1 MAATPYAMM
10 GAITVVGPHPA
21 ECRGSYGYGYGYGGF
36 FGPGFL
42 KATAISHV
50 PASCWCWSRW
60 KRRRYARGTRRRY
73 ALYGCV
79 MHSCIM
85 HFLKVFFLVIPL
97 VVNWANSNSFS
108 RFRGFGPALA
118 FAQKQQTSQQP
129 SQVDVPTAPATDACS
144 AYTAEPCAWTNAAYM
159 VNAVANLLQ
168 SIQTKEDATTF
179 EAKFRQLTKPFV
191 ISGGFYVRLCSSDAS
206 TCLVSGGASD
216 DSSLQSWTEFY
227 KDSTANAPI
236 AVAAAMHTNALPSFM
251 QAQILHA
258 VNTTSR
264 GRGSWVEAVY
274 AECQV
279 LRTKLSEKSVKQEA
293 FVLTP
298 CLTTHAVEAQR
309 VVFEPRFAVSTFLNV
324 RRVPPPAVSIF
335 QQLIPPNKTQ
345 NHDEGFIIASGILNS
360 VPEPILP
367 CNSAEASGCARHNVN
382 VLVGRVSSTARSCTN
397 EQCVHKLLQDITF
410 DTQKYRVSNRDLG
423 QGEAFF
429 YVFAIR
435 EDGTFLAH
443 GANPALVGMTLE
455 GVGEHGKRAAV
466 SISAAS
472 LKNGGYGAVATYDWP
487 VSKCQALADEI
498 CPPVQKVAVTIR
510 VEHMSGTIVYG
521 AGYNHARPTYPP
533 IDSMN
538 KTLSEC
544 STLYALPCAEQEVKM
559 LVNYAISAITIHAD
573 EPSIPLDA
581 ITSQNADYMQGGAY
595 LFAFIAS
602 TGEFVAHGRFP
613 DWVKNQ
619 ESLVDLADLLG
630 LGSDIVRGDLLL
642 ESARQAASAGGGWV
656 SYNFISRGGEVI
668 DKLAYF
674 IELNLHNLPQ
684 FNGKDETVII
694 ASGYDAVWY
703 PYDNGNSA
711 AKDCL
716 NLFNTECSRS
726 RAISLV
732 GYTTAQIEIGIFSA
746 AGGLN
751 LDVQLDTAFAK
762 IQKSVGDV
770 RQDANQSPP
779 VFAFQRSSGIL
790 MGSAFAMTNN
800 GTSWNE
806 VYVNRTFGYIMEQ
819 EGRFVDSDAFFDKL
833 VQMSVGGGGW
843 VSTDPYRIDLEELA
857 KASFRQRVNRLFYVS
872 GMICAQA
879 FQLADSIDSC
889 GFVVSEI
896 MDSSIIAS
904 CSPGQVLLHSPD
916 ECIDVPMGFVLV
928 RDDEGR
934 VLRPPV
940 LKRCERGMYSLV
952 PGNGVEEFYN
962 ATCLP
967 CPSGATC
974 DGGFLISHPAAKHN
988 IAFVGG
994 DTGAFGS
1001 RCASGGNGCG
1011 LVLATSRRDSSR
1023 ALLRC
1028 DALEARNM
1036 DRSFDD
1042 PLANVRWQRDVS
1054 APDAA
1059 GQAPFA
1065 TEARAVWAEP
1075 AMGIFRHPT
1084 GYPTVT
1090 FDTAPVFD
1098 SATPAYRFGPFT
1110 GPVGIFCSHCSAL
1123 GLYAPEVQPNASA
1136 FPEAT
1141 LASLW
1146 AEAVRATGAPDTTM
1160 PNTPRDADE
1169 PTWCLADGL
1178 TGKLAPCEVLYA
1190 VQSNIISAELPYGA
1204 FNDGVG
1210 GGIGLSVF
1218 ASGYDVDAAGAPTLQ
1233 PLPEALLAPPPLAD
1247 LVQDTSN
1254 ATVATNRLRVLASR
1268 PSFLEVIARQ
1278 AVNLGYG
1285 QNSILLTSSPLD
1297 GIGPDFPVGVSVIRQ
1312 SKPSHVLLSS
1322 LTPDD
1327 TGAYAGFGAYVEYV
1341 IKAEI
1346 PAVGFDDAFSASVR
1360 LDWAS
1365 FSGSAENA
1373 SHVPLI
1379 ATPNLAGIPGVRV
1392 TVRSISLGNSPRD
1405 LGPSKPCMEVGKTFV
1420 CIALLA
1426 PIPGASAA
1434 AAIRI
1439 LAPDGSTWK
1448 DFHVTLLRGFAPPAP
1463 PIPPPPHSSVT
1474 TTQGLSPPPPLLSSS
1489 PPPPPPPVPF
1499 PPPSPA
1505 PPPPPPPPPT
1515 PTPLASPPPPT
1526 PSPLLPPLSSTAPS
1540 GAFGNLLPSDM
1551 PSWFPFLLIAFL
1563 ALLVGGGVYMVY
1575 RCACSRTGRAKK
1587 HDVSKMRKKSRGN
1600 ADDDDVDDKDQ
1611 QRSKKRRKP
1620 PSKLPPLEGAP
1631 HQTSPEKPGSKGA
1644 KKLPPISRPPKSA
1657 DESELQPSKAEK
1669 KVAKPPPLKS
1679 KSMPA
1684 SSAGSAAAAAAAAS
1698 LHALPPKSATSSK
1711 AKTET
1716 EQQSTWAEK
1725 RRRIPGPIERAPPTT
1740 LAPLPE
1746 GTKMPPMPPPPM
1758 PSAEPELPTRSSS
1771 PPKRSS
1777 SLPVRGRAPQNRS
1790 PLRIAPE
1797 ESDDDGSESISQW
1810 LSRRS
1815 FASSPE
1821 PKGAGDDDDGGA
1833 MSVSVGSLRASLREV
1848 PAPGAIS
1855 DDAADVR
1862 ATMGGSRVGLLTSA
1876 DSSQQIIFK
1885 R

>member
-1 MAATPYAMM
+1 MALAPSAMPC
-10 GAITVVGPHPA
+10 AF
-21 ECRGSYGYGYGYGGF
+21 SL
-36 FGPGFL
+36 L
-42 KATAISHV
+42 KISLEALTRLV

-60 KRRRYARGTRRRY
+60 KRRRYA
-73 ALYGCV
+73 LYGCG
-79 MHSCIM
+79 HCYT
-85 HFLKVFFLVIPL
+85 HLFLKVFFLVIPL
-97 VVNWANSNSFS
+97 VVNWVTCVNWANSNSFS
-108 RFRGFGPALA
+108 RFRGFGPVLA

-264 GRGSWVEAVY
+264 GRGRWVEAVY

-382 VLVGRVSSTARSCTN
+382 VLMGRVSSTARSCTN

-487 VSKCQALADEI
+487 VSRCQALADEREEGSSDGSGFPLMSF

-510 VEHMSGTIVYG
+510 VEHMSGTIAYG

-928 RDDEGR
+928 PDDEGR

-940 LKRCERGMYSLV
+940 LKRCERGMYNLV
-952 PGNGVEEFYN
+952 PGNGDEEFYN
-962 ATCLP
+962 GTCLP

-988 IAFVGG
+988 KTWIVNPGYWGSPSIQSCEPNDATCVLTGIYACDSAVACPGGPGVAKCAAEYDSDAPLCGACLKGFDFDVNNPGTCQECPSARVIKTTVGG
-994 DTGAFGS
+994 GFAVYALMWYIIYRFLCFFAVERKPASDEKGMQGAGEEMDESALQTQLNNLYYKYYYTASNVAYTAGALSNILTGYIQVFGQMRDLYTFKAPGFLSEFFEVLNGFVNPFGAITRSKCVFDQLISGDSGFDPYIAEIAVSALIPFAIVITFATVYHAVVFWNRERVMLTVLRSGCMKFLLFFINYFHPSISATMFKLFRCDKIRSDSITSPLSVMRASRPVLCSLDHSHYNALAIVVGIYTVLFVFGYPLIFFFCLRRWKRTVLRDDEGRMIIKEVLFRTRRATDKTGRLAVFKVKRPMNMLDTEYVNSLCGIFYEVYEIHFFYWQVYEIF
-1001 RCASGGNGCG
+1001 RRLASTGGVIMVAVVSQGVDGEEGISILYG
-1011 LVLATSRRDSSR
+1011 LVIAVWSLAFHCMHMPYRDS
-1023 ALLRC
+1023 
-1028 DALEARNM
+1028 
-1036 DRSFDD
+1036 
-1042 PLANVRWQRDVS
+1042 RWDWLWMTIHLNQVVAMLCIS
-1054 APDAA
+1054 S
-1059 GQAPFA
+1059 FA
-1065 TEARAVWAEP
+1065 TETTSTLPVIP
-1075 AMGIFRHPT
+1075 AAIMLSMTLLIFVMIVYVCFFWVDPYKNA
-1084 GYPTVT
+1084 GEDEES
-1090 FDTAPVFD
+1090 DTAMDLVTNDEYDDKITQEQSENEDIPSD
-1098 SATPAYRFGPFT
+1098 EFT
-1110 GPVGIFCSHCSAL
+1110 VLVDELRAARDWRTLRHHVGI
-1123 GLYAPEVQPNASA
+1123 
-1136 FPEAT
+1136 
-1141 LASLW
+1141 
-1146 AEAVRATGAPDTTM
+1146 
-1160 PNTPRDADE
+1160 
-1169 PTWCLADGL
+1169 
-1178 TGKLAPCEVLYA
+1178 
-1190 VQSNIISAELPYGA
+1190 SNILNRNRSQSRNTDEVAVPIDRSSNGSMDHNPEDIDRVRRIIDNMDEAAKFLPTPGK
-1204 FNDGVG
+1204 
-1210 GGIGLSVF
+1210 
-1218 ASGYDVDAAGAPTLQ
+1218 PQ
-1233 PLPEALLAPPPLAD
+1233 P
-1247 LVQDTSN
+1247 
-1254 ATVATNRLRVLASR
+1254 
-1268 PSFLEVIARQ
+1268 
-1278 AVNLGYG
+1278 
-1285 QNSILLTSSPLD
+1285 
-1297 GIGPDFPVGVSVIRQ
+1297 
-1312 SKPSHVLLSS
+1312 
-1322 LTPDD
+1322 
-1327 TGAYAGFGAYVEYV
+1327 
-1341 IKAEI
+1341 
-1346 PAVGFDDAFSASVR
+1346 
-1360 LDWAS
+1360 
-1365 FSGSAENA
+1365 
-1373 SHVPLI
+1373 
-1379 ATPNLAGIPGVRV
+1379 
-1392 TVRSISLGNSPRD
+1392 
-1405 LGPSKPCMEVGKTFV
+1405 
-1420 CIALLA
+1420 
-1426 PIPGASAA
+1426 
-1434 AAIRI
+1434 
-1439 LAPDGSTWK
+1439 
-1448 DFHVTLLRGFAPPAP
+1448 PPAP
-1463 PIPPPPHSSVT
+1463 V
-1474 TTQGLSPPPPLLSSS
+1474 GLPPLL
-1489 PPPPPPPVPF
+1489 PYQVGVHPIL
-1499 PPPSPA
+1499 
-1505 PPPPPPPPPT
+1505 
-1515 PTPLASPPPPT
+1515 PLE
-1526 PSPLLPPLSSTAPS
+1526 LNGEDLD
-1540 GAFGNLLPSDM
+1540 N
-1551 PSWFPFLLIAFL
+1551 
-1563 ALLVGGGVYMVY
+1563 
-1575 RCACSRTGRAKK
+1575 
-1587 HDVSKMRKKSRGN
+1587 DVDNM
-1600 ADDDDVDDKDQ
+1600 ATTTDDDEDY
-1611 QRSKKRRKP
+1611 
-1620 PSKLPPLEGAP
+1620 
-1631 HQTSPEKPGSKGA
+1631 
-1644 KKLPPISRPPKSA
+1644 
-1657 DESELQPSKAEK
+1657 
-1669 KVAKPPPLKS
+1669 
-1679 KSMPA
+1679 
-1684 SSAGSAAAAAAAAS
+1684 
-1698 LHALPPKSATSSK
+1698 
-1711 AKTET
+1711 
-1716 EQQSTWAEK
+1716 
-1725 RRRIPGPIERAPPTT
+1725 
-1740 LAPLPE
+1740 
-1746 GTKMPPMPPPPM
+1746 
-1758 PSAEPELPTRSSS
+1758 
-1771 PPKRSS
+1771 
-1777 SLPVRGRAPQNRS
+1777 
-1790 PLRIAPE
+1790 
-1797 ESDDDGSESISQW
+1797 
-1810 LSRRS
+1810 
-1815 FASSPE
+1815 
-1821 PKGAGDDDDGGA
+1821 
-1833 MSVSVGSLRASLREV
+1833 
-1848 PAPGAIS
+1848 
-1855 DDAADVR
+1855 
-1862 ATMGGSRVGLLTSA
+1862 
-1876 DSSQQIIFK
+1876 
-1885 R
+1885 